1 MIELFVH
8 KSVSLNRL
16 IWCNSKTDGIESG
29 WEKILIVLFSY
40 APRGTEVHFFMNI
53 SYMKEAIE
61 YAKKGM
67 GFTNPNPLVGAVIVK
82 DGKIIGRGYHEYY
95 GGLHAER
102 NAIKNACDKTNG
114 ADMYVTLEP
123 CSHQGKQPPCT
134 KAIVDAGIKRVYIGS
149 RDPNPLVSGKGVEYL
164 RNHGIEVVEDVL
176 KDECDALNDI
186 FFHYI
191 TTNRPYVIMKISMT
205 ADGKTATYTGH
216 SRWITN
222 SESRDNSHL
231 TRKRVAGI
239 MVGINTVLVD
249 DPMLNCRCDNPSN
262 PLRIICDSD
271 LRIPM
276 DCNIVKTA
284 GEIPTLIATVSND
297 KKKIENL
304 VDKGI
309 EVIVTSGEKVNLCE
323 LMDEL
328 GKRKIDSILVEGG
341 ATLHWS
347 ILNENLVNELQ
358 LYIAPK
364 IIGGSSAKPA
374 VGGKGVELLTD
385 AFMFDPTKVEMFG
398 KDVLITYKKVRQ

>member
-1 MIELFVH
+1 
-8 KSVSLNRL
+8 
-16 IWCNSKTDGIESG
+16 
-29 WEKILIVLFSY
+29 
-40 APRGTEVHFFMNI
+40 MNI

>member
-1 MIELFVH
+1 M
-8 KSVSLNRL
+8 
-16 IWCNSKTDGIESG
+16 
-29 WEKILIVLFSY
+29 
-40 APRGTEVHFFMNI
+40 
-53 SYMKEAIE
+53 
-61 YAKKGM
+61 
-67 GFTNPNPLVGAVIVK
+67 
-82 DGKIIGRGYHEYY
+82 
-95 GGLHAER
+95 
-102 NAIKNACDKTNG
+102 
-114 ADMYVTLEP
+114 
-123 CSHQGKQPPCT
+123 
-134 KAIVDAGIKRVYIGS
+134 
-149 RDPNPLVSGKGVEYL
+149 VSGKGVEYL